1 MNPKR
6 QPFYRALILVLFF
19 VASLVRCA
27 TARDSGEHVIYHF
40 QGGTDG
46 YGPVSSLISDPVGN
60 FYGTTEYGG
69 GSFYGTVFELSPP
82 QQLGGEYVET
92 ILYSFTNTGDGA
104 RPTAALLRD
113 NAGNLYGTTS
123 DSNAGGDGE
132 VFRLSPPIQSG
143 GVWTES
149 ILYRFQ
155 GGTDGS
161 SPNAALITDGRG
173 NLYGTATSSVFELS
187 PPQNRGTPWTFTLLH
202 EFKCCTSDGWNAVA
216 PLVIDPEGNL
226 YGTTE
231 WGGDLSNDS
240 CGSPGC
246 GTVFEVS
253 PPSHA
258 VHAWAEKVIH
268 TFTAGD
274 DGFDPLTGLSL
285 DVSGNLYGTTYSG
298 GTGGGGT
305 AFELSAPASGRGDWT
320 HTVIHNF
327 TYSGT
332 QDGAVPSAMILDSS
346 GSLFGTTRFGG
357 YQCAYNGAYYGYG
370 TVFELR
376 NQHGVWN
383 ERILYFFHHGGV
395 AARQPAAGLII
406 DDAGNLFG
414 TTEEGGYAQCYN
426 GYSFCGTVYQIGTRK

>member
-1 MNPKR
+1 MNPR
-6 QPFYRALILVLFF
+6 RWPLNRAAIVVSLLAVSLI
-19 VASLVRCA
+19 RCA
-27 TARDSGEHVIYHF
+27 TAQYSGEHVIYRF
-40 QGGTDG
+40 QGGVDG
-46 YGPVSSLISDPVGN
+46 YSPMSSLISDPAGN

-82 QQLGGEYVET
+82 TQSGGEYIET
-92 ILYSFTNTGDGA
+92 ILHSFTNTGDGA

-113 NAGNLYGTTS
+113 NVGNLYGTTS

-132 VFRLSPPIQSG
+132 VFKLSPPTQPG

-155 GGTDGS
+155 GGTDGAT
-161 SPNAALITDGRG
+161 PNAALITDGRG

-187 PPQNRGTPWTFTLLH
+187 PPQNQGDAWTFTLLH

-216 PLVIDPEGNL
+216 PLVRDASGNL

-231 WGGDLSNDS
+231 WGGYLNSDD
-240 CGSPGC
+240 CGSLGC

-253 PPSHA
+253 PPSQPGQ
-258 VHAWAEKVIH
+258 AWTEKVIH

-274 DGFDPLTGLSL
+274 DGFDPLTGLTL
-285 DVSGNLYGTTYSG
+285 DASGNLYGTTYSG

-305 AFELSAPASGRGDWT
+305 AFELTPPTAPDGSWV
-320 HTVIHNF
+320 HVVIHNF
-327 TYSGT
+327 TYSST
-332 QDGAVPSAMILDSS
+332 QDGAVPSAMILDTS
-346 GSLFGTTRFGG
+346 GHLFGSTLFGG
-357 YQCAYNGAYYGYG
+357 KQCAYNGAYYGCG

-376 NQHGVWN
+376 NQDGVWN
-383 ERILYFFHHGGV
+383 ERVLYFFHNGGV
-395 AARQPAAGLII
+395 AARQPEAGVIL
-406 DDAGNLFG
+406 DRAGNLFG

-426 GYSFCGTVYQIGTRK
+426 GYSFCGTVYQIGMRK